1 MREAFCLKLM
11 SYVRL
16 LRLIVPIFF
25 VWLSPGYPM
34 IFLTM
39 IGMNLQ
45 LISTKFLL
53 DRDRH
58 GGGVLMYVH
67 CSVLTAGDHKLELLI
82 ASVSPVGSTH
92 EHPNGTFTL
101 IDLAFIPNPS
111 QLRYVVL
118 SFHHCLTQTTME
130 YNWIL

>member
-1 MREAFCLKLM
+1 
-11 SYVRL
+11 
-16 LRLIVPIFF
+16 
-25 VWLSPGYPM
+25 M